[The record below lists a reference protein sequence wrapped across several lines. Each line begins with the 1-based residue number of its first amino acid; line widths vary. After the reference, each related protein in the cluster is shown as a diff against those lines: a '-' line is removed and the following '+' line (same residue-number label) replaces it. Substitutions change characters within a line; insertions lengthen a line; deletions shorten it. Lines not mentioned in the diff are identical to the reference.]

1 MGFTRCISDNQL
13 FVLRKDSQLV
23 YLLKHVDDLMLAA
36 PKGSNLLSFVET
48 ELSKSYKL
56 TTSLNPENFVGLAI
70 FRDRKNHKITLTQP
84 SYVAKLDERFQTKNT
99 SPTYPM
105 SEDFL
110 TSSID
115 HADDPK
121 LDLPDQVLFQEK
133 FGSVLYLASQ
143 TRSDLLYAV
152 GQLSRRS
159 NKCTAR
165 DMKAADR
172 LLDYIRQTPGLG
184 LTLGSSSGS
193 LDIHAFVDAS
203 YNCYA
208 DSKSHTGVAIK
219 LGDDSG
225 AFFTMS
231 KKQSITA
238 DSTTVAE
245 FIGTHSCCQKI
256 LWAQNLLAELGYHPQ
271 IYLHQDNTS
280 TIQLLKH
287 QGNSGRTKH
296 IALRYNMIRETI
308 RINKIKVVYTPTEL
322 MVADILTKPLGMR
335 LFNIHQKFVLGI
347 S

>member
-1 MGFTRCISDNQL
+1 MT
-13 FVLRKDSQLV
+13 
-23 YLLKHVDDLMLAA
+23 
-36 PKGSNLLSFVET
+36 SF
-48 ELSKSYKL
+48 
-56 TTSLNPENFVGLAI
+56 
-70 FRDRKNHKITLTQP
+70 
-84 SYVAKLDERFQTKNT
+84 
-99 SPTYPM
+99 
-105 SEDFL
+105 
-110 TSSID
+110 ID
-115 HADDPK
+115 HTNDPK
-121 LDLPDQVLFQEK
+121 LDLPAQVLFQEK

-193 LDIHAFVDAS
+193 LDIHAYVDAS

-335 LFNIHQKFVLGI
+335 LFNIHQKFILGL

>member
-1 MGFTRCISDNQL
+1 
-13 FVLRKDSQLV
+13 VLRKDSQLV

-36 PKGSNLLSFVET
+36 PKGSHLLSFVEG

-56 TTSLNPENFVGLAI
+56 TTSQNPENFVGLAI
-70 FRDRKNHKITLTQP
+70 SRDRTNHKITLTQP
-84 SYVAKLDERFQTKNT
+84 SYIAKLAERFHTKDT

-110 TSSID
+110 TSSCD
-115 HADDPK
+115 HNDDPK
-121 LDLPDQVLFQEK
+121 LDLSNQVLFQEK

-165 DMKAADR
+165 DMRAADR

-184 LTLGSSSGS
+184 LTLGSSVGS
-193 LDIHAFVDAS
+193 LDIHAYVDAS

-208 DSKSHTGVAIK
+208 DSKSHTGVVIK

-231 KKQSITA
+231 KKQSIIA

-256 LWAQNLLAELGYHPQ
+256 LWAQNLLVELGYHPQ
-271 IYLHQDNTS
+271 VYLHQDNTS
-280 TIQLLKH
+280 TIQLLKY

-322 MVADILTKPLGMR
+322 MVADILTKP
-335 LFNIHQKFVLGI
+335 
-347 S
+347 